1 MLPYEGEYE
10 NNNIWQLCNINTN
23 VSKRYVEII
32 SEVAKWIN
40 ALFLWISIMI
50 WIKINLIVV
59 ICKVLE
65 LL

>member
-1 MLPYEGEYE
+1 MLPYEDEYE
-10 NNNIWQLCNINTN
+10 INNIWQLCNINTN
-23 VSKRYVEII
+23 VSKRFVQII
-32 SEVAKWIN
+32 SEVAEWIN
-40 ALFLWISIMI
+40 VFFLWISIMT